1 MVKNK
6 LNITLDE
13 DLIEFSK
20 SYASE
25 QRTTVSELISQFLL
39 NLKRTKT
46 QDPTGTIVADPEF
59 NDSLLETISRIRE
72 GKEKWLTYKEVFK

>member
-20 SYASE
+20 LYASE
-25 QRTTVSELISQFLL
+25 QRTTVSELVSQFLL
-39 NLKRTKT
+39 NLKRTKS
-46 QDPTGTIVADPEF
+46 QDPTEVIIADPEF
-59 NDSLLETISRIRE
+59 NDSLLDTISRIRQ
-72 GKEKWLTYKEVFK
+72 GREKWLTYKEVFK

>member
-1 MVKNK
+1 MAKNK

-25 QRTTVSELISQFLL
+25 QRTTVSELVSQFLL
-39 NLKRTKT
+39 NLKRTKS
-46 QDPTGTIVADPEF
+46 QDPTEIIISDPQF
-59 NDSLLETISRIRE
+59 NDSLLETISRIRQ
-72 GKEKWLTYKEVFK
+72 GREKWLTYDEVFK